1 MCANRLIV
9 AAAGS
14 GKTRLI
20 VNEVIENPK
29 KRILITTFTLANE
42 QSIRQRL
49 IRANKGVIPAN
60 VTVQPWFSFLIEHGV
75 RPYRFWDKRVDGLL
89 LVTQASG
96 LRYKMKN
103 GTPVYWS
110 ESDNFYEHYFSDSMN
125 VYSDKLSKLVVKC
138 NDNSSGSVI
147 KRLEKLFDLIY
158 IDEVQDMAGYDL
170 EIIKL
175 FLKSQIRITMVG
187 DPRQTV
193 YLTHHERKYGKYSE
207 GKILEFIKAECKSIC
222 EIDEELLKN
231 SHRNS
236 VAICALSSKL
246 YPGYSECISSSDKTH
261 SHTGIFFVRQSD
273 VKKYGEAYKPLQL
286 RLRNE
291 KGKEPLLDTRIMN
304 FGVSKGLEADHVF
317 IYPTADMLEWLNGSK
332 VEFEFK
338 TKAQLYVALTRAFFS
353 IGILVD
359 DTFKKKTNEIQI
371 WNPND

>member
-20 VNEVIENPK
+20 INEVIENPL

-49 IRANKGVIPAN
+49 INANKGVLPAN
-60 VTVQPWFSFLIEHGV
+60 VTVQLWFSFLLEHGV
-75 RPYRFWDKRVDGLL
+75 HPYRFWDKCVDGLL
-89 LVTQASG
+89 LVTHASG

-110 ESDNFYEHYFSDSMN
+110 ESDNFYEHYFNDSMSI
-125 VYSDKLSKLVVKC
+125 YSDKLSKLVIKC
-138 NDNSSGSVI
+138 NHNSSGSVI
-147 KRLEKLFDLIY
+147 KRLEKIFDLIY

-175 FLKSQIRITMVG
+175 FLKSKIRLSMVG

-207 GKILEFIKAECKSIC
+207 GKIREFIKAECKSIC
-222 EIDEELLKN
+222 EIDKESLKN
-231 SHRNS
+231 SYRNS
-236 VAICALSSKL
+236 AVICALSSKL
-246 YPGYSECISSSDKTH
+246 YPDYNECISSLDKTH
-261 SHTGIFFVRQSD
+261 SHTGIFFVRQSN
-273 VKKYGEAYKPLQL
+273 VKKYGEAHKPLQL

-291 KGKEPLLDTRIMN
+291 KGKEPRLTTLIMN
-304 FGVSKGLEADHVF
+304 FGESKGLEANHVF
-317 IYPTADMLEWLNGSK
+317 IYPTVDMLNWLNGSK
-332 VEFEFK
+332 AELKFK

-353 IGILVD
+353 VGIFVD
-359 DTFKKKTNEIQI
+359 DKFKKKINEIPF